1 MEQYENLRG
10 LCTKEYCKTEAN
22 QIRRTADMGVTP
34 LSTVVATIFGERL
47 ENVKVSTAYDAMG
60 LYRLCG

>member
-1 MEQYENLRG
+1 
-10 LCTKEYCKTEAN
+10 
-22 QIRRTADMGVTP
+22 MGVTP